1 MMSAT
6 TWPDPAEESVWTW
19 QPLCVLVQLP
29 LEVEVPVPGGPR
41 APPSP
46 FIAAGPSSPVAEV
59 RAVPLHSVPPAQ
71 SIVADAIDQLEA
83 PGTVGPPEFALEPGA
98 VGAGGVAGWS

>member
-6 TWPDPAEESVWTW
+6 TWPEPAEESVWAW
-19 QPLCVLVQLP
+19 QPLELVLQLP

-41 APPSP
+41 APLPS
-46 FIAAGPSSPVAEV
+46 FTADGPSSPVAEL
-59 RAVPLHSVPPAQ
+59 RAVPEHRAPAAQ
-71 SIVADAIDQLEA
+71 SIVAEAIDQLEA

-98 VGAGGVAGWS
+98 TGAGTVAG